1 MKMKAD
7 DNDVR
12 NRIITAATE
21 CFAENGFKATSVR
34 KICERAGANLA
45 MVNYYFGS
53 KDGLY
58 LAIIDREGGSEEMEE
73 LTGPAGD
80 KSVPPAERLGWLI
93 ERLLTDM
100 MISGPHS
107 LISRL
112 ISWELV
118 EPTAALRH
126 IVDTLILPLQE
137 SMTALVRELAPP
149 GTSGMEIR
157 NSLFS
162 ILGQMLY
169 YSHSRPV
176 NEILAPDI
184 VYDDAGIR
192 EIARHVTAFS
202 LRALGVA
209 DGDHGTP

>member
-1 MKMKAD
+1 MKAD

-12 NRIITAATE
+12 NRIISAATE

-58 LAIIDREGGSEEMEE
+58 LAIIDREGGDEEMAE
-73 LTGPAGD
+73 LTVPARD
-80 KSVPPAERLGWLI
+80 KTVPAPARLGWLL
-93 ERLLTDM
+93 ERLLLDM
-100 MISGPHS
+100 MISGPNS

-126 IVDTLILPLQE
+126 MVDTLILPLQE
-137 SMTALVRELAPP
+137 AMLELVRELAPP
-149 GTSGMEIR
+149 GTGEVEIR

-162 ILGQMLY
+162 ILGQLLY

-176 NEILAPDI
+176 NEIMAPDI
-184 VYDDAGIR
+184 VYDEAGIR
-192 EIARHVTAFS
+192 AIARHITAFS
-202 LRALGVA
+202 LRALGVPEK
-209 DGDHGTP
+209 DHARP

>member
-1 MKMKAD
+1 MKAD

-12 NRIITAATE
+12 NRLINAATE

-58 LAIIDREGGSEEMEE
+58 LAIIDREGGDEEMEE
-73 LTGPAGD
+73 LTVPASD
-80 KSVPPAERLGWLI
+80 KTIPAAERLGWLL
-93 ERLLTDM
+93 ERLLLDM
-100 MISGPHS
+100 MISGPNS

-118 EPTAALRH
+118 EPTAALRN
-126 IVDTLILPLQE
+126 IVDTLIDPLQKVMLE
-137 SMTALVRELAPP
+137 LVRELAPP
-149 GTSGMEIR
+149 GTGDIEIR
-157 NSLFS
+157 NSQFS
-162 ILGQMLY
+162 ILGQLLY

-184 VYDDAGIR
+184 VYDEAGIR
-192 EIARHVTAFS
+192 AIARHITAFS

-209 DGDHGTP
+209 DGGHGTR

>member
-1 MKMKAD
+1 MKAD

-12 NRIITAATE
+12 NRIISAATE

-58 LAIIDREGGSEEMEE
+58 LAIIDREGGADEMAE
-73 LTGPAGD
+73 LTVPAGD
-80 KSVPPAERLGWLI
+80 KSIPAAERLGWLI
-93 ERLLTDM
+93 ERLLMDM
-100 MISGPHS
+100 MLSGPNS

-112 ISWELV
+112 VSWELV
-118 EPTAALRH
+118 EPTAGLVRIA
-126 IVDTLILPLQE
+126 DTLIQPLQE
-137 SMTALVRELAPP
+137 SMRELVRDIAPP
-149 GTSGMEIR
+149 GMSDRDIR
-157 NSLFS
+157 SAMFS

-184 VYDDAGIR
+184 VYDEAGVR
-192 EIARHVTAFS
+192 EIARHITTFS

-209 DGDHGTP
+209 DGEHGPA

>member
-1 MKMKAD
+1 MKAD

-58 LAIIDREGGSEEMEE
+58 LAIIDREGGSAEMDE
-73 LTGPAGD
+73 LTVPARD
-80 KSVPPAERLGWLI
+80 ASVPATLRLAHLI
-93 ERLLTDM
+93 ERLLVDM
-100 MISGPHS
+100 MTSGPHS

-126 IVDTLILPLQE
+126 IVDTLIEPLQE
-137 SMTALVRELAPP
+137 VMQELVRDIAPP
-149 GTSGMEIR
+149 GTSEVEIR
-157 NSLFS
+157 NNLFS

-169 YSHSRPV
+169 YSHSKPV
-176 NEILAPDI
+176 NEMMAPDI
-184 VYDDAGIR
+184 VYDEAGIR

-209 DGDHGTP
+209 DGDQGTR

>member
-1 MKMKAD
+1 MKAD
-7 DNDVR
+7 DNAVR
-12 NRIITAATE
+12 NRIIGAATE
-21 CFAENGFKATSVR
+21 CFAENGFKATSIR

-58 LAIIDREGGSEEMEE
+58 LAIIDREGGTDEMEQ

-80 KSVPPAERLGWLI
+80 RSVPAPARLAMLI

-126 IVDTLILPLQE
+126 IADTLIQPLQE
-137 SMTALVRELAPP
+137 AMRQLVREIAPP
-149 GTSGMEIR
+149 GMSDREIR

-176 NEILAPDI
+176 NEFLAPDI
-184 VYDDAGIR
+184 VYDQAGIR
-192 EIARHVTAFS
+192 DIARHITAFS

-209 DGDHGTP
+209 DGGPGTA